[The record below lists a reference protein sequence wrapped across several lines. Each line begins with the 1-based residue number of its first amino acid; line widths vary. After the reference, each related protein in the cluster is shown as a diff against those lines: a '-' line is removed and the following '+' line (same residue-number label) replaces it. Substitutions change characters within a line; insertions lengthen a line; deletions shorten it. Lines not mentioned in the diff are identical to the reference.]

1 MKTIFVNSCQKTL
14 HRCDLWGIR
23 LINSMNAKRVPEG
36 YTYLM
41 SSKERKYFFI
51 KTANL
56 EIFIFPSGANITN
69 YRGVADEAFYF
80 PAHVARYL
88 YGNRYSQRYGGW
100 LIDYIVEVEGGLGRP
115 EKDGKE
121 FIHEYDL

>member
-14 HRCDLWGIR
+14 HQCDLWGVR
-23 LINSMNAKRVPEG
+23 LVNSMNARRVPEP

-51 KTANL
+51 KTNQL
-56 EIFIFPSGANITN
+56 EIFIFPSGTN
-69 YRGVADEAFYF
+69 MTGYHGMADEAFYF
-80 PAHVARYL
+80 PAKDAKYL
-88 YGNRYSQRYGGW
+88 YGDRYSERYGGW
-100 LIDYIVEVEGGLGRP
+100 LIDYIVEVEGGLPRP
-115 EKDGKE
+115 ENDGKE